1 MDEIQ
6 VIEVTVKCRV
16 PRDELED
23 YVIRLRRGDRLLPV
37 PEGLRCKDAFDCF
50 ETTDPEMAVIRAG
63 YW

>member
-1 MDEIQ
+1 MEDVQ

-23 YVIRLRRGDRLLPV
+23 YVIRLRRGDPLLPV
-37 PEGLRCKDAFDCF
+37 PKGLTCKDAFDSY
-50 ETTDPEMAVIRAG
+50 ETTDPETAILRAG